1 MFNRKKDFIV
11 LFLFFNAVLLMGYP
25 YVANFIFEH
34 QTESLVTSVEKVEEQ
49 VDDTEKEEIRKIVKR
64 YNEEIFNGGVK
75 LCDPF
80 KEEIKNIR
88 TVDYNKLLNINQE
101 GVMGIVSIPTIGIKL
116 PIYHGTSEKILEK
129 GIGHL
134 EGSSLPVGG
143 ENTHTVLTGHTGLS
157 NAKLFTDLT
166 ELEKGE
172 LFFLNILGEQLVYQ
186 VDQIKKVLPTDLEEL
201 CIKEGEDYCTLVT
214 CTPYG
219 VNTHR
224 LLVRGKRIQQGEK
237 LFYYQD
243 IKKKHVESKWME
255 EYEKALKYSLI
266 ILGICLF
273 VLFVWR
279 KNREKGKSCM

>member
-1 MFNRKKDFIV
+1 MFKRKKDFTV

-25 YVANFIFEH
+25 YVANYIFEH
-34 QTESLVTSVEKVEEQ
+34 QTKSLMNSVEKVEEKE
-49 VDDTEKEEIRKIVKR
+49 DDEEKEEIRKVVKH
-64 YNEEIFNGGVK
+64 YNEEIFSGGVK

-80 KEEIKNIR
+80 KEEIRNIN
-88 TVDYNKLLNINQE
+88 TEDYDKLLSINEE
-101 GVMGIVSIPTIGIKL
+101 GIMGIISIPTIGIKL

-134 EGSSLPVGG
+134 EGSSLPIGG
-143 ENTHTVLTGHTGLS
+143 ESTHTVLTGHTGLS

-166 ELEKGE
+166 ELERGE

-186 VDQIKKVLPTDLEEL
+186 VDQIKEVLPTDLEEL
-201 CIKEGEDYCTLVT
+201 YIKKGKDYCTLVT

-224 LLVRGKRIQQGEK
+224 LLVRGKRIQPRE
-237 LFYYQD
+237 LAFRYQD

-255 EYEKALKYSLI
+255 EYEKALKYSLG
-266 ILGICLF
+266 ILGIGSL
-273 VLFVWR
+273 VLILWK